1 MISVTIGYPVGLQED
16 YFMIEQANDT
26 KKLKEEEVSL
36 WAQLSGI
43 REIEVDGEA
52 GEVLK
57 QLEYNG
63 LMITGESL
71 DALYKKISSC
81 VVVRQGAASIHEG
94 KPAIFLHT
102 SAIFPSELQQDMWR
116 LSNGRRS
123 LGSIRNLLTS
133 KHQLTTEEFFEV
145 FASLFNSHLLF
156 LM

>member
-1 MISVTIGYPVGLQED
+1 
-16 YFMIEQANDT
+16 
-26 KKLKEEEVSL
+26 
-36 WAQLSGI
+36 
-43 REIEVDGEA
+43 
-52 GEVLK
+52 
-57 QLEYNG
+57 
-63 LMITGESL
+63 MITAENL
-71 DALYKKISSC
+71 EELYKKISSC
-81 VVVRQGAASIHEG
+81 VAVRQGAASIYEG

-102 SAIFPSELQQDMWR
+102 SATFPSDLQQDMWR